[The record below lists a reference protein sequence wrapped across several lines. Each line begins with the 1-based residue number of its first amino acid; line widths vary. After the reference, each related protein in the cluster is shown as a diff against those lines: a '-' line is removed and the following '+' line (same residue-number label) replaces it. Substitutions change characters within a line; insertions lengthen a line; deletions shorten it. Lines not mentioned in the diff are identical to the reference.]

1 MRRYRIRLL
10 SRVIG
15 TGYRGLGGPCS
26 SGTGD
31 DDACETLVQYC
42 AWGVV
47 CRHQLPATGRLPST
61 TSATGRAGFVRR
73 FTGTMLAVRPL
84 ASSAAASPSRLP
96 AVARDRPWR
105 LRARRGL
112 PASDAILLCMMW
124 PSTLAG
130 RRLLHSEGARVAFD
144 AFDRLGSRDVPHFVA
159 HSHTPHNCCVRF
171 VAPVAGGSRNT
182 HYQAGATP
190 YPGRTSTGWIAP
202 ASAGAFRKRGSRAA
216 DRIPGSRRAVRGQF

>member
-1 MRRYRIRLL
+1 MRLSRIRLL
-10 SRVIG
+10 SRVNG

-26 SGTGD
+26 SGAGD

-47 CRHQLPATGRLPST
+47 CHHQLPATGRLPSA
-61 TSATGRAGFVRR
+61 TSATGTAGVVRR
-73 FTGTMLAVRPL
+73 FTGTMLAVRLL

-96 AVARDRPWR
+96 AVARDRQRR

-112 PASDAILLCMMW
+112 PASNAILLCVMW
-124 PSTLAG
+124 PSTPAG

-171 VAPVAGGSRNT
+171 VAPSPEAHATLTTRRALPLTWAGLPPAGSR
-182 HYQAGATP
+182 QLRLAPSESGG
-190 YPGRTSTGWIAP
+190 PGL
-202 ASAGAFRKRGSRAA
+202 SAEHWGPSFPLPRE
-216 DRIPGSRRAVRGQF
+216 